1 MIKRITD
8 IFPAQSL
15 ILILMCVVGMLVF
28 IFLFI
33 LPTQRTSAE
42 LDKRIEEKQ
51 GQIDRQQILKPVF
64 ERMLVKATT
73 KSPTRLPMV
82 EKAKLSR
89 GDMKK
94 ISTQIQ
100 SLIQRNN
107 LQLKEITPDVNSS
120 KERPGYLLI
129 RLAVTGDFFNFRKF
143 LLDLASIP
151 AMVHM
156 QQVTIRSIE
165 ESREMKVKIWLAQE

>member
-1 MIKRITD
+1 MKRITE
-8 IFPAQSL
+8 IIPAQSL
-15 ILILMCVVGMLVF
+15 ILLLLCAAGILVF

-33 LPTQRTSAE
+33 LPAQKTAAE
-42 LDKRIEEKQ
+42 LDKNIEEKQ

-64 ERMLVKATT
+64 ERMLVKATA

-82 EKAKLSR
+82 EKAKLSP

-100 SLIQRNN
+100 SLIKRNN

-143 LLDLASIP
+143 LLDLGSIP
-151 AMVHM
+151 SMVHV
-156 QQVTIRSIE
+156 QEITIRSIE
-165 ESREMKVKIWLAQE
+165 ESREMKVKIWLAQK

>member
-1 MIKRITD
+1 MIKRITE
-8 IFPAQSL
+8 IVPAQSL
-15 ILILMCVVGMLVF
+15 ILLLMCGAGMLVF

-33 LPTQRTSAE
+33 LPAQKTSAE
-42 LDKRIEEKQ
+42 LDKKIEEKRS
-51 GQIDRQQILKPVF
+51 QIDRQKILKPVF
-64 ERMLVKATT
+64 ERMLVKATA

-82 EKAKLSR
+82 AKAKLTR

-107 LQLKEITPDVNSS
+107 LRLKEITPDVNSS
-120 KERPGYLLI
+120 KERSGYLLI

-143 LLDLASIP
+143 LLDLGSIP

-156 QQVTIRSIE
+156 QEITIRSIE

>member
-1 MIKRITD
+1 
-8 IFPAQSL
+8 
-15 ILILMCVVGMLVF
+15 
-28 IFLFI
+28 
-33 LPTQRTSAE
+33 
-42 LDKRIEEKQ
+42 
-51 GQIDRQQILKPVF
+51 
-64 ERMLVKATT
+64 
-73 KSPTRLPMV
+73 
-82 EKAKLSR
+82 
-89 GDMKK
+89 MKK
-94 ISTQIQ
+94 ISAQIQ

-129 RLAVTGDFFNFRKF
+129 HLAMTGDFFNFRNF
-143 LLDLASIP
+143 LLDLGSIP